1 MVVTVP
7 GALELG
13 VTLAR
18 MAETFEFDALIALG
32 AVIRGETYHFEIV
45 SNESASAIARVAL
58 ETGIPVANGVL
69 TTETDEQAEARAAD
83 KGRDCAQC
91 AVEMANLVAA
101 LEPEADDEEYEE
113 DEDIEQAPARR

>member
-1 MVVTVP
+1 MQCGAILRQLLAAQEAADKLAAAKTAAKVQCA
-7 GALELG
+7 ALE
-13 VTLAR
+13 
-18 MAETFEFDALIALG
+18 
-32 AVIRGETYHFEIV
+32 
-45 SNESASAIARVAL
+45 
-58 ETGIPVANGVL
+58 
-69 TTETDEQAEARAAD
+69 AEARAAD